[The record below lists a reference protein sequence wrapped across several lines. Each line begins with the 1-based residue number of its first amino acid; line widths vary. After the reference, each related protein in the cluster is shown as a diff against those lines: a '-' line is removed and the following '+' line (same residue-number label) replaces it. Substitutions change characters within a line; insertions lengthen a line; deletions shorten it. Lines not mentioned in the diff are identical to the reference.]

1 MATAERALR
10 RVQVEAPSERG
21 LLSWLATVD
30 HKRIGILYLVTS
42 FVFFAIAGL
51 EALLMR
57 TQLMQPG
64 NQLIGPALFNQLL
77 TMHGT
82 TMLFFAVLPM
92 ETAYFNYVMPI
103 MIGARDVA
111 FPRLNALSYW
121 LYLAGGILLYSS
133 WFLGGAPDAGW
144 FNYAPLAGAYAG
156 VGEDFY
162 LLGLL
167 ISGLSSIVSSVNLMV
182 TVLGMRAPGMSLLR
196 IPIFAWASLITG
208 ALILFAMPP
217 FTVALV
223 LLLLDR
229 WAGTGFFAPA
239 MGGNALMWQ
248 HLFWIMG
255 HPEVYILAVP
265 AWGIISEVIPA
276 FARKPLFGYRGAVIA
291 LFAITSLS
299 FTVWSHHM
307 FATGMG
313 PVVNDAFMVTTKL
326 ISLPTGAL
334 VFTWLLTLWGGRIRY
349 TTAMLYAVGF
359 LPVFIVGGLTGLML
373 ATAPAD
379 LQLTDTY
386 FVVGHFHYV
395 AVGGILFSMLAAA
408 YYWLP
413 KMTGRLL
420 DERTGRWSFWV
431 TFVGFNLTF
440 FPMLLSGLLGM
451 SRRIYTYS
459 PELGVGTFNLL
470 STIGAYILGAGVLM
484 TVANMLW
491 SLYRGREAGAD
502 PWDGRTLEWSVPSP
516 VPAYNF
522 ARIPVVRAR
531 EAFWHAKQAA
541 GLDDRAG
548 TGEREAAGAIR
559 LPSPTILPLL
569 LAAGV
574 LVLAYGGLFR
584 QLWLAAAGALL
595 TFYALFRQMFEADH
609 GYLVEPGG
617 GEERAASRS

>member
-1 MATAERALR
+1 MATAERALP
-10 RVQVEAPSERG
+10 RVEARAPSERG
-21 LLSWLATVD
+21 LLSWLTTVD

-42 FVFFAIAGL
+42 FAFFAVAGV

-57 TQLMQPG
+57 TQLIRPD
-64 NQLIGPALFNQLL
+64 NQLIGPGLFNQLL

-92 ETAYFNYVMPI
+92 ETAYFNYFMPI

-121 LYLAGGILLYSS
+121 LYLAGGLLLYSS

-144 FNYAPLAGAYAG
+144 FNYTPLAGPYAG

-162 LLGLL
+162 ILGLL
-167 ISGLSSIVSSVNLMV
+167 ISGLSSIVSSVNLIV
-182 TVLGMRAPGMSLLR
+182 TVLQMRAPGMSLMR
-196 IPIFAWASLITG
+196 VPIFAWASLITG

-217 FTVALV
+217 FTVALI

-229 WAGTGFFAPA
+229 WAGTGFFVPA

-265 AWGIISEVIPA
+265 AWGVISEVIPT
-276 FARKPLFGYRGAVIA
+276 FSRKPLFGYRGAVLALIA
-291 LFAITSLS
+291 IAAIS

-307 FATGMG
+307 YATGMG
-313 PVVNDAFMVTTKL
+313 PVVNDAFMITTKL
-326 ISLPTGAL
+326 VSWPTAAL

-420 DERTGRWSFWV
+420 DERTGVWSFWV

-451 SRRIYTYS
+451 SRRIYTYP
-459 PELGVGTFNLL
+459 PELGVATFNLL
-470 STIGAYILGAGVLM
+470 SSIGAYILGAGVLM
-484 TVANMLW
+484 TVGNMLW
-491 SLYRGREAGAD
+491 SVYRGRQAGAD
-502 PWDGRTLEWSVPSP
+502 PWDARTLEWSVPSP

-522 ARIPVVRAR
+522 ARIPEVRSR
-531 EAFWHAKQAA
+531 DAFWAAKQ
-541 GLDDRAG
+541 G
-548 TGEREAAGAIR
+548 GERGPAAEGGQPAPGAIR
-559 LPSPTILPLL
+559 LPSPTLLPLV

-574 LVLAYGGLFR
+574 LILGYGGLFH
-584 QLWLAAAGALL
+584 QLWLAALGALVV
-595 TFYALFRQMFEADH
+595 FYSLFRQMFEADH
-609 GYLVEPGG
+609 GYLVEPA
-617 GEERAASRS
+617 GEEERVASHS

>member
-1 MATAERALR
+1 MATAERALHLPELR
-10 RVQVEAPSERG
+10 TAEERG
-21 LLSWLATVD
+21 FLSWLMTVD

-42 FVFFAIAGL
+42 AVFFAAGGV

-57 TQLMQPG
+57 TQLIRPD
-64 NQLIGPALFNQLL
+64 NTFLGPKTFDEIL

-82 TMLFFAVLPM
+82 TMIFLAVIPL
-92 ETAYFNYVMPI
+92 AAAFFNYFMPI

-121 LYLAGGILLYSS
+121 LYLAGALILYSS

-144 FNYAPLAGAYAG
+144 FNYVPLSDAFSGP
-156 VGEDFY
+156 GENFY
-162 LLGLL
+162 ILGLL
-167 ISGLSSIVSSVNLMV
+167 LTGFSSIVSSVNFV
-182 TVLGMRAPGMSLLR
+182 TTILNMRAPGMSLMRMPVFVWGTFLWSALLLFSA
-196 IPIFAWASLITG
+196 PPFSV
-208 ALILFAMPP
+208 ALI
-217 FTVALV
+217 

-229 WAGTGFFAPA
+229 IAGTGFFVPA

-265 AWGIISEVIPA
+265 AWGVISEVLPT

-291 LFAITSLS
+291 LFAISSLS

-334 VFTWLLTLWGGRIRY
+334 VFTWLATLWGGRIRY
-349 TTAMLYAVGF
+349 TTAMLFAVGF
-359 LPVFIVGGLTGLML
+359 LPLFIFGGLTGLML

-386 FVVGHFHYV
+386 FVIGHFHYI
-395 AVGGILFSMLAAA
+395 AIGGILFSMLAAA

-413 KMTGRLL
+413 KMTGRML
-420 DERTGRWSFWV
+420 DERLGKWSFWI

-440 FPMLLSGLLGM
+440 FPMHLSGLYGM
-451 SRRIYTYS
+451 PRRIYTYS
-459 PELGVGTFNLL
+459 PLLGVDVYNLL
-470 STIGAYILGAGVLM
+470 STVGAYVLGVGLLITLVN
-484 TVANMLW
+484 VAR
-491 SLYRGREAGAD
+491 SLAVGKVAGAD
-502 PWDGRTLEWSVPSP
+502 PWDARTLEWTTPSP

-522 ARIPVVRAR
+522 RVIPLVRGRDALWY
-531 EAFWHAKQAA
+531 EKQAPDGDGRMRGA
-541 GLDDRAG
+541 
-548 TGEREAAGAIR
+548 EEAAGAIHMPGLTY
-559 LPSPTILPLL
+559 LPAL
-569 LAAGV
+569 LALGL
-574 LVLAYGGLFR
+574 LVAAYGVNFKLV
-584 QLWLAAAGALL
+584 WLAALGALI
-595 TFYALFRQMFEADH
+595 TFYSIFRQMFEADR
-609 GYLVEPGG
+609 GYLLEPR
-617 GEERAASRS
+617 GESE

>member
-1 MATAERALR
+1 MATAERALGR
-10 RVQVEAPSERG
+10 LPAELPAERG
-21 LLSWLATVD
+21 LRSWLATVD

-42 FVFFAIAGL
+42 FVFFAVAGV

-57 TQLMQPG
+57 TQLIQPG
-64 NQLIGPALFNQLL
+64 NRLIGPGLFDQLL

-92 ETAYFNYVMPI
+92 ETAYFNYMMPI

-121 LYLAGGILLYSS
+121 LYLAGGLFLYSS

-156 VGEDFY
+156 PGEDFY

-167 ISGLSSIVSSVNLMV
+167 ISGLSSIVSSVNLVV
-182 TVLGMRAPGMSLLR
+182 TVLRMRAPGMTLLR
-196 IPIFAWASLITG
+196 VPVFAWASLITG
-208 ALILFAMPP
+208 LLILFAMPP
-217 FTVALV
+217 FTVAMI

-229 WAGTGFFAPA
+229 WAGSGFFVPA
-239 MGGNALMWQ
+239 MGGNALLWQ

-265 AWGIISEVIPA
+265 AWGVISEVIPT
-276 FARKPLFGYRGAVIA
+276 FARKPLFGYRGTVVA
-291 LFAITSLS
+291 LFAIAAIS

-307 FATGMG
+307 YATGMG
-313 PVVNDAFMVTTKL
+313 PVVNDAFMITTKL
-326 ISLPTGAL
+326 VSWPTAAL
-334 VFTWLLTLWGGRIRY
+334 VFTWLATLWGGRIRY
-349 TTAMLYAVGF
+349 TAAMLYAVGF

-413 KMTGRLL
+413 KMTGRML
-420 DERTGRWSFWV
+420 DERLGTWSFWI
-431 TFVGFNLTF
+431 TFAGFNLTF
-440 FPMLLSGLLGM
+440 FPMLLSGLYGM
-451 SRRIYTYS
+451 SRRIYTYPS
-459 PELGVGTFNLL
+459 ELGVGTYNLL
-470 STIGAYILGAGVLM
+470 STVGAYILGAGVLM
-484 TVANMLW
+484 TVGNMLW
-491 SLYRGREAGAD
+491 SLFRGAEAGAD

-516 VPAYNF
+516 VPVYNF
-522 ARIPVVRAR
+522 VRIPVVRGRDAH
-531 EAFWHAKQAA
+531 WLAKRAAEEPTRPAGGEGA
-541 GLDDRAG
+541 GL
-548 TGEREAAGAIR
+548 IR
-559 LPSPTILPLL
+559 LPSPTLLPLL

-574 LVLAYGGLFR
+574 LILAYGGFFR
-584 QLWLAAAGALL
+584 QFPLALAGAAL
-595 TFYALFRQMFEADH
+595 TVYSLFRQMFEADH
-609 GYLVEPGG
+609 GYLVEVGPS
-617 GEERAASRS
+617 EEAGTLSHG